1 MRGPTYHE
9 YSHQGK
15 VAWRSGELSVKELP
29 IPKPV
34 CLSNLNKR
42 RPNKHILPCQARSR
56 DHHRN
61 DQARHLEI
69 LGLIVFNSG
78 RFLSKRPYVALGLE
92 GSANKLGAVI
102 IKRST
107 ILLSNIRHTYIT
119 PPGEGFLPQD
129 TARHHRERIHS
140 ILEDVWLTRDPK
152 EKRCFTLE
160 FVRLPCIAS

>member
-119 PPGEGFLPQD
+119 PPG
-129 TARHHRERIHS
+129 
-140 ILEDVWLTRDPK
+140 RDSCPK
-152 EKRCFTLE
+152 IPRNTTGNGYIPSS
-160 FVRLPCIAS
+160 RTSG